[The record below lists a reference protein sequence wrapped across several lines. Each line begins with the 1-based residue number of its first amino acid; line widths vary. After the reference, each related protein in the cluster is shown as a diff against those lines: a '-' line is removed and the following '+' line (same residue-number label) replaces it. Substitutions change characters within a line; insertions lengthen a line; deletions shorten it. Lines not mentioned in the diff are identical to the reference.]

1 MSNDLKIEP
10 LYSIFASLEGR
21 SMARP
26 VQHSYIVIRCLVFG
40 IDQSRVDIKC

>member
-21 SMARP
+21 AMARR
-26 VQHSYIVIRCLVFG
+26 VHYIIIYMLCYAVFA
-40 IDQSRVDIKC
+40 VWY

>member
-21 SMARP
+21 AMARR
-26 VQHSYIVIRCLVFG
+26 VHYIIIIIYMLCYAVFA
-40 IDQSRVDIKC
+40 VWY

>member
-21 SMARP
+21 AMARR
-26 VQHSYIVIRCLVFG
+26 VHYIIIYMLCYVMRCLLFG
-40 IDQSRVDIKC
+40 IDQG